1 MSCDKAYK
9 VSIIVPVYNVESYLK
24 KCIDSILLQTYTNF
38 ELILIDDGSTDQSY
52 EICDEYS
59 LNDKRIKVIHKI
71 NEGVSKVRNLGL
83 SISTGDY
90 ICFVDSDDWIDCD
103 MLEYIIVNAEDFD
116 IVQFGFRRVGH
127 AIVDKGFTPENIMK
141 LQIQS
146 YFGKNMFNSV
156 ICGYAIKNEI
166 VRNHNITFPT
176 YIKYGEDQAFILKVL
191 LCCENILILNKRF
204 YNYLDRDG
212 SAMNCSYSLPMAE
225 NHLYII
231 EDVCDFAS
239 TNKRSLSRLHFNKFE
254 NFIQRFFWISV
265 QCSRSFRDFISMIEK
280 YNEWRNREGAFCYK
294 SIKSMIF
301 NTYIFAA
308 LYYFYVKM
316 KH

>member
-9 VSIIVPVYNVESYLK
+9 VSIIIPVYNVESYLK

-71 NEGVSKVRNLGL
+71 NEGVSKARNLGL

-103 MLEYIIVNAEDFD
+103 MLEYIIVNADDFD

-141 LQIQS
+141 LQMQS
-146 YFGKNMFNSV
+146 YLGKNMFNSV

-166 VRNHNITFPT
+166 VKKYNIAFPT

-191 LCCENILILNKRF
+191 LCCKNILILDKRF

-212 SAMNCSYSLPMAE
+212 SAMN
-225 NHLYII
+225 
-231 EDVCDFAS
+231 
-239 TNKRSLSRLHFNKFE
+239 
-254 NFIQRFFWISV
+254 
-265 QCSRSFRDFISMIEK
+265 
-280 YNEWRNREGAFCYK
+280 G
-294 SIKSMIF
+294 
-301 NTYIFAA
+301 
-308 LYYFYVKM
+308 
-316 KH
+316 

>member
-9 VSIIVPVYNVESYLK
+9 VSIIIPVYNVESYLK

-71 NEGVSKVRNLGL
+71 NEGVSKARNLGL

-103 MLEYIIVNAEDFD
+103 MLEYIIVNADDFD

-141 LQIQS
+141 LQMQS
-146 YFGKNMFNSV
+146 YLGKNMFNSV

-166 VRNHNITFPT
+166 V
-176 YIKYGEDQAFILKVL
+176 K
-191 LCCENILILNKRF
+191 
-204 YNYLDRDG
+204 
-212 SAMNCSYSLPMAE
+212 
-225 NHLYII
+225 
-231 EDVCDFAS
+231 
-239 TNKRSLSRLHFNKFE
+239 
-254 NFIQRFFWISV
+254 
-265 QCSRSFRDFISMIEK
+265 K
-280 YNEWRNREGAFCYK
+280 YN
-294 SIKSMIF
+294 I
-301 NTYIFAA
+301 AA
-308 LYYFYVKM
+308 
-316 KH
+316 